1 MTPEQIHLVKTTWA
15 EMEPIAEQAADTFY
29 ARLFEQNPQYRA
41 LFTGDMQAQG
51 KMLIAMLNTAVMSIS
66 RLEAIAP
73 AVQALGKRH
82 VGYGVTAADYNA
94 VGEALLWT
102 LARWLGEAFT
112 PDARTAWTTTYSML
126 ADTMNEAAART
137 D

>member
-1 MTPEQIHLVKTTWA
+1 MPPEQIHLVKTALAAMT
-15 EMEPIAEQAADTFY
+15 PIAEQAADTFY
-29 ARLFEQNPQYRA
+29 ARLFEQNPPYRA
-41 LFTGDMQAQG
+41 LFTGDMRAQG
-51 KMLIAMLNTAVMSIS
+51 KMLIAILNTTVMSID
-66 RLEAIAP
+66 RREAVVP
-73 AVQALGKRH
+73 AIQALGKRH
-82 VGYGVTAADYNA
+82 VGYGVTAADYDA

-112 PDARTAWTTTYSML
+112 PDTRTAWTTTYSVL